1 VWTPPH
7 FWPLTIARLEKY
19 QQIYTLFKIPQLPI
33 THGIE
38 LTCLHSLLYT
48 ILLFIVTLLPYL
60 TGMSGLIY
68 LVAIMLCNLGF
79 LYFIL
84 VMRANPTKKNAMAA
98 FWYSIVYITLLF
110 AILLIDHY
118 FFFTL

>member
-1 VWTPPH
+1 
-7 FWPLTIARLEKY
+7 
-19 QQIYTLFKIPQLPI
+19 
-33 THGIE
+33 
-38 LTCLHSLLYT
+38 
-48 ILLFIVTLLPYL
+48 
-60 TGMSGLIY
+60 
-68 LVAIMLCNLGF
+68 VAIMLCNLGF